1 MASGSRRLI
10 RRAPSVAAAAA
21 LPEAVLGYPLA
32 LERPARGHR
41 LRLSV
46 AAHCVRMVWPQGVA
60 TALAVDFF
68 EQHRPW
74 VESTVRAHRQVEER
88 ARAHLALDPRW
99 PGRVP
104 WFGRLLPLHFET
116 GPARLVVSDDA
127 LHCRVPEG
135 PSAARAVRRLIVAG
149 LGEGLAARSR
159 SRLADYEP
167 LIGARCQQ
175 LRIRPMRSLWG
186 SLSPQGV
193 VSLNLALAFADQALA
208 EYVLV
213 HELAHFRE
221 RNHGPRFWGHVAQ
234 LCPDYR
240 ERRSQLN
247 AEHRYLQA
255 LLERL
260 QTLA

>member
-1 MASGSRRLI
+1 MASRLLI
-10 RRAPSVAAAAA
+10 RRAPSAAAVGA
-21 LPEAVLGYPLA
+21 LPESVLGFPLA
-32 LERPARGHR
+32 LERPSRGRR

-46 AAHCVRMVWPQGVA
+46 ATNCVRMVWPQGVA
-60 TALAVDFF
+60 AALAVDFF
-68 EQHRPW
+68 EQHRAW

-104 WFGRLLPLHFET
+104 WFGHLLPLHFET
-116 GPARLVVSDDA
+116 GPARLVVTDDA
-127 LHCRVPEG
+127 LHCRVPAG

-149 LGEGLAARSR
+149 LSEGLAARSR
-159 SRLADYEP
+159 GWLADYEP
-167 LIGARCQQ
+167 LVGARCQQ

-193 VSLNLALAFADQALA
+193 VSLNLALAFADEALA

-221 RNHGPRFWGHVAQ
+221 RNHGPRFWAHVTH
-234 LCPDYR
+234 LCPDHL
-240 ERRSQLN
+240 ERRRALN
-247 AEHRYLQA
+247 LEHRYLQA

-260 QTLA
+260 QAST

>member
-1 MASGSRRLI
+1 MASRLLI
-10 RRAPSVAAAAA
+10 RRAPSAAAVGA
-21 LPEAVLGYPLA
+21 LPDSVLGVPLA
-32 LERPARGHR
+32 LERPSRGRR

-46 AAHCVRMVWPQGVA
+46 ATNCVRMVWPQGVA
-60 TALAVDFF
+60 AALAVDFF
-68 EQHRPW
+68 EQHRAW
-74 VESTVRAHRQVEER
+74 VERTVRAHRLVEER

-104 WFGRLLPLHFET
+104 WFGHLLPLHFET
-116 GPARLVVSDDA
+116 GPARLVVADDA
-127 LHCRVPEG
+127 LYCRVPAG

-149 LGEGLAARSR
+149 LGDGLASRARAW
-159 SRLADYEP
+159 LANYEP
-167 LIGARCQQ
+167 LVGARCQQ

-193 VSLNLALAFADQALA
+193 VSLNLALAFANEALA

-221 RNHGPRFWGHVAQ
+221 RNHGPRFWAHVAA

-240 ERRSQLN
+240 ERRRELN

-260 QTLA
+260 HSPP